1 MQNYDR
7 LFTLDEPVPYK
18 NINLYP
24 VKVRDHDM
32 FYRCVSCLVLEKKSI
47 PDIKILKMSY
57 LEYLYHLHIENKEL
71 DFLLLLDYLLKLCMK
86 LDDTMGVNYYFD
98 KITNKPLF
106 KIGHKVLDADGKTI
120 PDEYGVKLDGEIYN
134 ATDFEEIQ
142 NIICNQNLVDRPDE
156 TIQKEI
162 RDKMEEGR
170 MMKARANGNKP
181 ASFEDTILCLVVS
194 TNMSLEQVYDLPLRK
209 FIKLLQRVD
218 AKLHYQI
225 YMTSAMSGMVEF
237 KDKTVLR
244 HWMSDLEKENKNDDA
259 LLDFGKIT
267 GQTGMV
273 MKTDATKT

>member
-1 MQNYDR
+1 MPNYDR
-7 LFTLDEPVPYK
+7 FYTLDKPVPYK
-18 NINLYP
+18 NIEIYP
-24 VKVRDHDM
+24 VKVKDHDT
-32 FYRCVSCLVLEKKSI
+32 FYRCINCLTLEKNSI
-47 PDIKILKMSY
+47 PDKKILKMSY

-162 RDKMEEGR
+162 RDKMEESR
-170 MMKARANGNKP
+170 LMKAKANGNKP
-181 ASFEDTILCLVVS
+181 ASFEDTILCLVAS
-194 TNMSLEQVYDLPLRK
+194 TSMSLNEVYDLSLRK

-225 YMTSAMSGMVEF
+225 YMTAAMSGMVTF
-237 KDKTVLR
+237 KDTTVLR
-244 HWMSDLEKENKNDDA
+244 HWMSDLEKENKNSDV
-259 LLDFGKIT
+259 LLDFDTVSNKI
-267 GQTGMV
+267 
-273 MKTDATKT
+273 ATKT